1 MFERLREFL
10 NFPQKRALHMLPAQR
25 AGARVAWALR
35 RSGVRYLYNEKTLEA
50 KGARGQ
56 RHNHQNKA

>member
-1 MFERLREFL
+1 
-10 NFPQKRALHMLPAQR
+10 MLLAQR

-35 RSGVRYLYNEKTLEA
+35 RSSVRYLYNEETLKA